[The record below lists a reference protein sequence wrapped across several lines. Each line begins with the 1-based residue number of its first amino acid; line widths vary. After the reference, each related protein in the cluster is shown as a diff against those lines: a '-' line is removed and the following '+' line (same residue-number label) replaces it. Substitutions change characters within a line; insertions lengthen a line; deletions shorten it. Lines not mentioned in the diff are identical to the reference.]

1 MKTRLCCLRTFAAT
15 AALFVSLMI
24 ISPAAKATFHEMQIY
39 EVIGGVNGD
48 TSVQAIELR
57 MRAAGQ
63 NFLSGASKLVAVDA
77 TGSNPVT
84 LIAFGSNVANGAFGD
99 TVLITT
105 ANFGSFTNSPGTFAN
120 DFTLTNTI
128 PASYLN
134 AGRLLYETTS
144 GQILWSLAFGGVN
157 YTGPT
162 NGETVNGVADP
173 GKYGG
178 PLPSLS
184 TQALVYQGVASGTN
198 ANNATDYALT
208 SGVATFTNNA
218 GMDFQVVPEP
228 STLALFGMGVL
239 FGSIVGIRARLS
251 RSKTSSQ
258 LLIISTPQPFA
269 LSGRK

>member
-1 MKTRLCCLRTFAAT
+1 MKTRLFCLRTFAAT
-15 AALFVSLMI
+15 TALFVSLMI

-39 EVIGGVNGD
+39 EVIGGVNGN

-57 MRAAGQ
+57 MRAGGQ
-63 NFLSGASKLVAVDA
+63 NFLSMGSKLVAVDA

-84 LIAFGSNVANGAFGD
+84 LITFGSDVARGTLGS

-105 ANFGSFTNSPGTFAN
+105 ANFGNFTNSPGTFAN
-120 DFTLTNTI
+120 DFTMTNPI

-134 AGRLLYETTS
+134 AGRLLYVDPSGET
-144 GQILWSLAFGGVN
+144 ILWSLAFGGVN

-162 NGETVNGVADP
+162 DGETTNGVADP

-218 GMDFQVVPEP
+218 GNSFQIVPEP
-228 STLALFGMGVL
+228 STLALVAMGVL
-239 FGSIVGIRARLS
+239 FGSIVIVRARK
-251 RSKTSSQ
+251 RS
-258 LLIISTPQPFA
+258 A
-269 LSGRK
+269 